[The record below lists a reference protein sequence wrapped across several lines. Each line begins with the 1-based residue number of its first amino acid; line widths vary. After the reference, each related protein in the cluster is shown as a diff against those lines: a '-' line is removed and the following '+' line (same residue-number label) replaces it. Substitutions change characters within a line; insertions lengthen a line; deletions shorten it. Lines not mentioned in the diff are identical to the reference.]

1 LVFDESDISSME
13 APPTSSPSNSPPA
26 HWLDKYGDEQISKWQ
41 KAAYNGQ
48 RVLYRPLGIV
58 EGFFDTDGTDFEGR
72 ADVTSLLKTELATTN
87 TTKLREKISLAWA
100 VFRYKHPLAC
110 AKAVDLRDLQPGRQ
124 EIGQRCFVVPRIF
137 NIEGLL
143 HDANT
148 NAPVGFVEDD
158 YPDLGIS
165 EFYNHLIN
173 TSRAIDPR
181 KALSRLYVLP
191 MQRQCNGI
199 YKAQFIM
206 VKAHQICDGL
216 TVFRWLNSFID
227 LLNLSNEKLDTL
239 AEELCSTDLLLR
251 LPPAQE
257 ALYPPVRGS
266 TARQRWHWAISRV
279 LRHTKRPLP
288 ACFQHPLRHGSPSKE
303 AVSMPS
309 TYSKVI
315 DYSRTPPLNTYSI
328 QATLGPSTTQKLARL
343 CSEAKISIGAGSFT
357 LVGMSMMYFYEQ
369 NQPNIPLNQRLPFT
383 GSFPINPRPFL
394 SQNTTGGEESL
405 MLAFSDG
412 ITLPFLPS
420 HLPIEGRFKLL
431 GRLAHKQL
439 SQYQK
444 RRRTPQEFVGLGSR
458 NPNQLIP
465 ALYLGSVERLEAKTH
480 SQTGINPQGA
490 YPASKATMLATCG
503 VSSVGDRRNL
513 IRSGRYDVHR
523 KLEKGEVVCD
533 YRDNQTCVRVREGEF
548 LVGAS
553 GDGEMMRFEASCDGC
568 AIDMERVGR
577 WVQWIETALDGEGEA
592 RNRQA
597 RL

>member
-1 LVFDESDISSME
+1 MDALY
-13 APPTSSPSNSPPA
+13 TSSTSKSPPN
-26 HWLDKYGDEQISKWQ
+26 HWLDSYGNQQFAKWQ
-41 KAAYNGQ
+41 KAAYKGQ

-72 ADVTSLLKTELATTN
+72 ADVTSLLKTELATTEP
-87 TTKLREKISLAWA
+87 TALRKRISLAWA
-100 VFRYKHPLAC
+100 VFRYKHQLSC
-110 AKAVDLRDLQPGRQ
+110 AKALDLQDLQLGRPERQ
-124 EIGQRCFVVPRIF
+124 KRCFVVPRIF

-143 HDANT
+143 QDASE
-148 NAPVGFVEDD
+148 NAQVVFVGDD
-158 YPDLGIS
+158 YPDLDLA

-173 TSRAIDPR
+173 TSRCIDP
-181 KALSRLYVLP
+181 KTALSKLYVVP
-191 MQRQCNGI
+191 MQKLPNGN
-199 YKAQFIM
+199 YQANFVM

-216 TVFRWLNSFID
+216 TIFRWLNSFID
-227 LLNLSNEKLDTL
+227 LLNFSDEKLGTL
-239 AEELCSTDLLLR
+239 AQELCSTDLLAR

-257 ALYPPVRGS
+257 ALYPPISGS
-266 TARQRWHWAISRV
+266 SARQLWHWAISRI
-279 LRHTKRPLP
+279 LRHTRRPLS
-288 ACFQHPLRHGSPSKE
+288 ACFQHPLRRKIPLKEPVAMPSK
-303 AVSMPS
+303 
-309 TYSKVI
+309 YSKVI
-315 DYSRTPPLNTYSI
+315 DYSRRPPLNTYSI
-328 QATLGPSTTQKLARL
+328 PATLGTSMTKKLVRL
-343 CSEAKISIGAGSFT
+343 CREARISIGAGSFT

-369 NQPNIPLNQRLPFT
+369 NEPNVPLDQRSPFT
-383 GSFPINPRPFL
+383 GSFPINPRPFF
-394 SQNTTGGEESL
+394 STNTTGREDSL

-420 HLPIEGRFKLL
+420 YLPIEGRFKLL

-444 RRRTPQEFVGLGSR
+444 RKRSTEEIVGLGSR

-465 ALYLGSVERLEAKTH
+465 ALYLGSVERLEVKTLPH
-480 SQTGINPQGA
+480 LKTGINPQGA
-490 YPASKATMLATCG
+490 YPASQAATLATCG

-523 KLEKGEVVCD
+523 KLKEGEVVCD

-568 AIDMERVGR
+568 AMDMERVGK
-577 WVQWIETALDGEGEA
+577 WVEWMERAFDNEGEK
-592 RNRQA
+592 RPRKS